1 MWKRIISRMSSA
13 YLEQIYFGAAK
24 SVHPGKMVEFCDGVE
39 GGGLREK
46 VLALS
51 LCGTLR
57 G

>member
-13 YLEQIYFGAAK
+13 YLEQFYFGAAA
-24 SVHPGKMVEFCDGVE
+24 SVHPGRMVEFCDGL
-39 GGGLREK
+39 GGCLEK